1 MPVVPATAGAAAA
14 AAAAA
19 GAGAPAPSGVP
30 TAAEI
35 AAREEADTRSVYV
48 GNVDYAVTPEELQ
61 QHFSVS
67 VALCDLAPFPW
78 LDPCIHSSWP
88 VWLRLRAT
96 EYLQMFTVCDR

>member
-1 MPVVPATAGAAAA
+1 MPVVPVTGGAAA

-67 VALCDLAPFPW
+67 WASCDLAG
-78 LDPCIHSSWP
+78 C
-88 VWLRLRAT
+88 R
-96 EYLQMFTVCDR
+96 